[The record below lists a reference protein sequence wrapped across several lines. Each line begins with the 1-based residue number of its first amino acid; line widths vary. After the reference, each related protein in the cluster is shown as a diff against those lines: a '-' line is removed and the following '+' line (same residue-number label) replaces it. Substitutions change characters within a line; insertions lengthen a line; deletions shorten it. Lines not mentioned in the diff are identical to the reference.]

1 MSRTDVTE
9 GYNGSY
15 YYLRRCMPLNQKS
28 DEQLMILYQ
37 NGTEAAFKMLF
48 DRHSSKIFG
57 FIKNRLKAP
66 EQCQDVFQEVFM
78 KIHKSKHLYNKS
90 HPVLP
95 WLFTIT
101 KNAIVD
107 HFRKAKKTLNQIQID
122 DLEIAAPIMDA
133 AFSLSDVSSYMSEI
147 PAKQRTVIEMRYT
160 DEKTFADIAEVLE
173 TSDVNVRKLLS
184 RGLSR
189 LKQLIKESEKS

>member
-15 YYLRRCMPLNQKS
+15 YYLRSCMPLSQKS

-37 NGTEAAFKMLF
+37 NGTEAAFKMLYE
-48 DRHSSKIFG
+48 RHSSKIFG
-57 FIKNRLKAP
+57 FIKNRLKTS
-66 EQCQDVFQEVFM
+66 EHCQDVFQEVFM

-101 KNAIVD
+101 KNAVVD
-107 HFRKAKKTLNQIQID
+107 HARKAKKTFGQIQID
-122 DLEIAAPIMDA
+122 ELEIAAPVLDA
-133 AFSLSDVSSYMSEI
+133 GFSLSDVSSYLAEI
-147 PAKQRTVIEMRYT
+147 PAGQKAVIEMRYA
-160 DEKTFADIAEVLE
+160 DEKTFADIAKVLE

-184 RGLSR
+184 RGVLR

>member
-1 MSRTDVTE
+1 
-9 GYNGSY
+9 
-15 YYLRRCMPLNQKS
+15 MPLSQKS

-37 NGTEAAFKMLF
+37 NGTEAAFKMLYE
-48 DRHSSKIFG
+48 RHSSKIFG
-57 FIKNRLKAP
+57 FIKNRLKTP

-147 PAKQRTVIEMRYT
+147 PVNQRTVIEMRYT